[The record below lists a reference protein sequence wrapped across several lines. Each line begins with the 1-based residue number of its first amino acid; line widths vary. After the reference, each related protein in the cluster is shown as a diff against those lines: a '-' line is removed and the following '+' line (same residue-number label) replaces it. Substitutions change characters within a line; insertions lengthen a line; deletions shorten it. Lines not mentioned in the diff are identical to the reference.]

1 MPHLTQEEET
11 FIVTSLKQ
19 ACEEALDYK
28 NMNEISA
35 IFKIHKTQIEQ
46 YLNANGRNWKVIYKA
61 YVDSL
66 KTKKSGTNAPAM
78 EPFQ

>member
-46 YLNANGRNWKVIYKA
+46 YLNANGRNWKVIYKT

-66 KTKKSGTNAPAM
+66 KAKMAGTNAPAV
-78 EPFQ
+78 EP